1 MQIVCPSCLTV
12 NRVPRMR
19 LADGPVC
26 GKCRSP
32 LLPPKPIV
40 LDEQGFGR
48 YTAGSDLPVL
58 VDFWA
63 SWCGPCQAMAPVLED
78 VASRRTDV
86 LVAKVNVDAAQ
97 NLAAQL
103 RIRSIPTMI
112 LLRRGRELA
121 RFSGAVSAAALV
133 DWMDQA
139 LASASPGN
147 ST

>member
-63 SWCGPCQAMAPVLED
+63 SWCGPCQAMTPVLEEVARRRSD
-78 VASRRTDV
+78 VR
-86 LVAKVNVDAAQ
+86 VAKVDVDAAQ
-97 NLAAQL
+97 HLATQL
-103 RIRSIPTMI
+103 GIRSIPT
-112 LLRRGRELA
+112 LLLMQRGRELA
-121 RFSGAVSAAALV
+121 RFSGAVSAAALTV
-133 DWMDQA
+133 WLDKA
-139 LASASPGN
+139 LPSASPED